1 MRCDQ
6 DQSGE
11 GCRYEQSRCEDRI
24 RGLCSFISSFQ
35 GDQSTKTN
43 EPCGGESW
51 EMLTSNPA
59 RDH

>member
-43 EPCGGESW
+43 EPCGGES
-51 EMLTSNPA
+51 
-59 RDH
+59 